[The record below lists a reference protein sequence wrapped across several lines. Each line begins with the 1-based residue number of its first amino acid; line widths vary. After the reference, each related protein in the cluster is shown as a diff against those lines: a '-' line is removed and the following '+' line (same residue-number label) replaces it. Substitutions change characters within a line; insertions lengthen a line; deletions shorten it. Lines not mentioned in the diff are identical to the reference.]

1 MAVAGAVSELPE
13 PARQDG
19 AGVALKT
26 EGRFTRTSSEAAT
39 GSSGGNLAA
48 AQGDAWLVRVGFEG
62 SRPFALGD
70 GGSVV
75 PSVEVGLRRDGGD
88 AQSGVGAEFGGGL
101 AVVAGGLAPD
111 LPARGLVAHE
121 ASGLREWGASA
132 AVGCDPDPSP
142 RGLTAAL
149 RQTWGAASSGGA
161 DAPFGRPTM
170 AGLDEGDGGAL
181 EAQSGLEA
189 EPGYGF
195 AVFGGRGVA
204 PPLAGRSRAG
214 DSRTLRLGQRLTPGA
229 SEWRVESG
237 FAGESRRFRAGD
249 GCRLESFLALSVEA
263 SGREPANGDGPG
275 RGVAL
280 RLNARR

>member
-26 EGRFTRTSSEAAT
+26 EGRFTRTSSEVAT

-101 AVVAGGLAPD
+101 AVVAGGRAPD

-132 AVGCDPDPSP
+132 AVGCDPGPSP

-170 AGLDEGDGGAL
+170 AGLDEGDGGVL

-204 PPLAGRSRAG
+204 PPLAAAGDFAYVDPKEPAAHGRVVAVRAGGPGGATLVRLMAVECGRSGLRAANPAG
-214 DSRTLRLGQRLTPGA
+214 PT
-229 SEWRVESG
+229 WR
-237 FAGESRRFRAGD
+237 
-249 GCRLESFLALSVEA
+249 
-263 SGREPANGDGPG
+263 
-275 RGVAL
+275 
-280 RLNARR
+280 

>member
-88 AQSGVGAEFGGGL
+88 AESGGGAELGGGL

-132 AVGCDPDPSP
+132 AVGCDPAP
-142 RGLTAAL
+142 L

-170 AGLDEGDGGAL
+170 ARLDEGDGGAL

-214 DSRTLRLGQRLTPGA
+214 DPRQRDDDPRRGGVRGAGGVSCAMVLTRLPQLGA
-229 SEWRVESG
+229 KTVVN
-237 FAGESRRFRAGD
+237 D
-249 GCRLESFLALSVEA
+249 
-263 SGREPANGDGPG
+263 
-275 RGVAL
+275 
-280 RLNARR
+280 

>member
-121 ASGLREWGASA
+121 ASGLREWGGPRPPWVATPTRRRAGSPPRFARPGARRRAAERMRRSA
-132 AVGCDPDPSP
+132 GPPWRDWT
-142 RGLTAAL
+142 RGTAA
-149 RQTWGAASSGGA
+149 RSK
-161 DAPFGRPTM
+161 
-170 AGLDEGDGGAL
+170 
-181 EAQSGLEA
+181 
-189 EPGYGF
+189 
-195 AVFGGRGVA
+195 
-204 PPLAGRSRAG
+204 RSRVLYP
-214 DSRTLRLGQRLTPGA
+214 T
-229 SEWRVESG
+229 
-237 FAGESRRFRAGD
+237 
-249 GCRLESFLALSVEA
+249 
-263 SGREPANGDGPG
+263 
-275 RGVAL
+275 
-280 RLNARR
+280 